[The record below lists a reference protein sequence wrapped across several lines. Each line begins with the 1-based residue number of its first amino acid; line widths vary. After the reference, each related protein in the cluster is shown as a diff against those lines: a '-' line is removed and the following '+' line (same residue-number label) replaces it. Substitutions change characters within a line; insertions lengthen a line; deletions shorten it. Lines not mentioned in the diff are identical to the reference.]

1 MAGEDARLKA
11 GLKTVEDELNLIKNQ
26 VQQTLLDIREHILD
40 VTNPFTDVESGLAQ
54 DDQSALGSVSDLI
67 GGSSGGGQAGAD
79 APVEDEVLGQ
89 EPDQESDTEES
100 EETLE
105 SDEAPD
111 DAEDYEDEFAE
122 IPDDDVFGGGMGDD
136 PGMSDLMGPEEIL
149 EEDQPEEDFELDDTE
164 EEAGGQ
170 PDLEDQQA
178 VADAPSAAGK
188 PAAAAVEA
196 EMDLVTLAG
205 LVRWVAVTSRRLGR
219 HRMDVLLDTYEMAG
233 RISPRVKGIIRTL
246 CSLGDEDPDGEVPVR
261 DIVAS
266 MVRME
271 GVLSVNG
278 TTDSNRLLG
287 LLLDLDEDPLDR
299 LTLG

>member
-54 DDQSALGSVSDLI
+54 DDQSVLGSASDLI
-67 GGSSGGGQAGAD
+67 GSSSAVSPSAAS

-89 EPDQESDTEES
+89 EPDEDSGTEES
-100 EETLE
+100 EESLE
-105 SDEAPD
+105 SD
-111 DAEDYEDEFAE
+111 DAGDYEDEFAE
-122 IPDDDVFGGGMGDD
+122 IPDDDVFGGGMGND

-149 EEDQPEEDFELDDTE
+149 EEDQPEEDFEFDDTE

-170 PDLEDQQA
+170 QDLEDQQA

-205 LVRWVAVTSRRLGR
+205 LVRWVSVTSRRLGR
-219 HRMDVLLDTYEMAG
+219 HRMDILLDTYEMAG

-278 TTDSNRLLG
+278 TSDSNRLLG